1 MAEQV
6 EQRDERKKKS
16 QISGLQVMFATMLAM
31 SLILAINFTSR
42 IAANQPLQQALD
54 RVQAEIEQLRT
65 EQSDLIDQRDYVQS
79 DAYVESWA
87 RSDGRMVRPGEVL
100 IVPMPVGSVAA
111 SSDETTANNV
121 SPFAPIETTPPQ
133 AAPWH
138 LWWALFFDTP
148 PPTF

>member
-6 EQRDERKKKS
+6 EQRDERKNKS

-54 RVQAEIEQLRT
+54 RMQAEIEQLRT

-87 RSDGRMVRPGEVL
+87 RSDGRMVRPGEIL
-100 IVPMPVGSVAA
+100 IVPMPVGNVTAA
-111 SSDETTANNV
+111 SEESPSENI
-121 SPFAPIETTPPQ
+121 SPFAPVETTPPQ
-133 AAPWH
+133 PDPWH
-138 LWWALFFDTP
+138 LWWALFF
-148 PPTF
+148 